1 MSFRKKLV
9 AGLLSACMAVSTF
22 AMNPIPV
29 AAATKTVTVCID
41 PGHGGSNMGAQY
53 KNLNEKDITLQ
64 IALAMYQELSKYEGV
79 NIVMTR
85 VDDTELSLAQRA
97 EIAKANNADFLYSI
111 HLNASVEHNFFGS
124 EIWTSCYGN
133 YYAKGAAFGQ
143 LELAELSA
151 LGIYSKGVKS
161 KINGTLSAD
170 YYGVIKNSVE
180 RKIPAVIIEHCY
192 MDETVD
198 DAIFRNTEA
207 LGKADATAVAKYF
220 GLKSKTLGVDYK
232 KYPKPSVKASKAPR
246 VQDET
251 PPEVSSIAFNSYN
264 EAAGTVNIHIAA
276 QDSQSPI
283 IYYNYSIDGGKTWTR
298 LSPWLAGAEA
308 DIDIKAPHGSTMIF
322 NVWNQYEKCSYSNSI
337 TF

>member
-29 AAATKTVTVCID
+29 AAATKTVTVCIE
-41 PGHGGSNMGAQY
+41 Y

-180 RKIPAVIIEHCY
+180 RKIPAPQIF
-192 MDETVD
+192 VD
-198 DAIFRNTEA
+198 
-207 LGKADATAVAKYF
+207 
-220 GLKSKTLGVDYK
+220 
-232 KYPKPSVKASKAPR
+232 
-246 VQDET
+246 
-251 PPEVSSIAFNSYN
+251 PPE
-264 EAAGTVNIHIAA
+264 
-276 QDSQSPI
+276 
-283 IYYNYSIDGGKTWTR
+283 
-298 LSPWLAGAEA
+298 
-308 DIDIKAPHGSTMIF
+308 
-322 NVWNQYEKCSYSNSI
+322 NQETCSG
-337 TF
+337 